1 MNNQRW
7 NHYLCGNSGTIT
19 LLFALILFVASNYIL
34 NWFILDQLTL
44 SKEQSAQLMGIFDQ
58 FIICNAIPLMVFL
71 TNDKLYNHVKNEIF
85 Y

>member
-58 FIICNAIPLMVFL
+58 FIICNGIPLMVFL